1 MLQDLNNTM
10 KTAYVFPGQGSQFV
24 GMAQDIVQ
32 ANSIAKEYLEQA
44 GEILGFDLGDVMFNG
59 PEDKLL
65 QTSVTQ
71 PAIFVHSVLAA
82 ITKEGFKPEAVA
94 GHSLG
99 EFSAL
104 VAAGVLSFEDG
115 LRLVQARA
123 NAMQKACDEQE
134 SGMAAIIGLED
145 DKVEEICGQIDEL
158 VVPANYNTTGQVV
171 ISGTIAGIDA
181 AIQAFQ
187 EAGARMAIKLKVNG
201 AFHSPLMKSAE
212 DELAAKIQETNFRQ
226 ATCPIY
232 QNVVAAPVT
241 DVEEIKTNLI
251 KQLTAPVRW
260 TQTIK
265 RMKADGFEAFE
276 ELGPG
281 KVLSGLIRKI
291 K

>member
-1 MLQDLNNTM
+1 M
-10 KTAYVFPGQGSQFV
+10 KKAFVFPGQGSQFV
-24 GMAQDIVQ
+24 GMAKDILDEHSVAKKYLQQ
-32 ANSIAKEYLEQA
+32 AED
-44 GEILGFDLGDVMFNG
+44 ILGFDLANLMFNG

-82 ITKEGFKPEAVA
+82 LTYKDFKPDAVA

-134 SGMAAIIGLED
+134 SGMAAIIGLD
-145 DKVEEICGQIDEL
+145 DEKVEEICSEIDTL
-158 VVPANYNTTGQVV
+158 VVPANYNTSGQVV
-171 ISGTIAGIDA
+171 ISGTMDGIEK
-181 AIQAFQ
+181 AIVAFQ

-212 DELAAKIQETNFRQ
+212 DELAAKIEETNFH
-226 ATCPIY
+226 APICPIY
-232 QNVVAAPVT
+232 QNVVATAVT

-265 RMKADGFEAFE
+265 QMKTDGFESFE

-291 K
+291 R

>member
-1 MLQDLNNTM
+1 M

-145 DKVEEICGQIDEL
+145 EKVEEICGQIDEL

-226 ATCPIY
+226 TICSIY

-265 RMKADGFEAFE
+265 RMKADGFESFE

>member
-1 MLQDLNNTM
+1 M
-10 KTAYVFPGQGSQFV
+10 KKAFVFPGQGSQFV
-24 GMAQDIVQ
+24 GMAKDILDEHSVAKKYLQQ
-32 ANSIAKEYLEQA
+32 AED
-44 GEILGFDLGDVMFNG
+44 ILGFDLANLMFNG

-82 ITKEGFKPEAVA
+82 LTYKDFKPDAVA

-134 SGMAAIIGLED
+134 SGMAAIIGLD
-145 DKVEEICGQIDEL
+145 DEKVEEICSEIDTL
-158 VVPANYNTTGQVV
+158 VVPANYNTSGQVV
-171 ISGTIAGIDA
+171 ISGTMDGIEKAIA
-181 AIQAFQ
+181 AFQ
-187 EAGARMAIKLKVNG
+187 ESGARMAIKLKVNG

-212 DELAAKIQETNFRQ
+212 DELAAKIEETNFH
-226 ATCPIY
+226 APICPIY
-232 QNVVAAPVT
+232 QNVVATAVT
-241 DVEEIKTNLI
+241 DVEEIKANLI

-265 RMKADGFEAFE
+265 QMKTDGFESFE

-291 K
+291 R

>member
-1 MLQDLNNTM
+1 M
-10 KTAYVFPGQGSQFV
+10 KKAFVFPGQGSQFV
-24 GMAQDIVQ
+24 GMAKDILDEHSVAKKYLQQ
-32 ANSIAKEYLEQA
+32 AED
-44 GEILGFDLGDVMFNG
+44 ILGFDLAKLMFNG

-82 ITKEGFKPEAVA
+82 LTYKDFKPDAVA

-134 SGMAAIIGLED
+134 SGMAAIIGLD
-145 DKVEEICGQIDEL
+145 DEKVEEICSEIDTL
-158 VVPANYNTTGQVV
+158 VVPANYNTSGQVV
-171 ISGTIAGIDA
+171 ISGTMDGIEKAIA
-181 AIQAFQ
+181 AFQ
-187 EAGARMAIKLKVNG
+187 ESGARMAIKLKVNG

-212 DELAAKIQETNFRQ
+212 DELAAKIEETNFQ
-226 ATCPIY
+226 APICPIY
-232 QNVVAAPVT
+232 QNVVATAVQN
-241 DVEEIKTNLI
+241 VEEIKTNLI

-265 RMKADGFEAFE
+265 QMKTDGFESFE

-291 K
+291 R

>member
-1 MLQDLNNTM
+1 M
-10 KTAYVFPGQGSQFV
+10 KKAFVFPGQGSQFV
-24 GMAQDIVQ
+24 GMAKDILDEHSVAKKYLQQ
-32 ANSIAKEYLEQA
+32 AED
-44 GEILGFDLGDVMFNG
+44 ILGFDLANLMFNG

-82 ITKEGFKPEAVA
+82 LTYKDFKPDAVA

-134 SGMAAIIGLED
+134 SGMAAIIGLD
-145 DKVEEICGQIDEL
+145 DEKVEEICSEIDTL
-158 VVPANYNTTGQVV
+158 VVPANYNTSGQVV
-171 ISGTIAGIDA
+171 ISGTMDGIEKAIA
-181 AIQAFQ
+181 AFQ
-187 EAGARMAIKLKVNG
+187 ESGARMAIKLKVNG

-212 DELAAKIQETNFRQ
+212 DELAAKIEETNFH
-226 ATCPIY
+226 APICPIY
-232 QNVVAAPVT
+232 QNVVATAVK

-265 RMKADGFEAFE
+265 QMKTDGFESFE

>member
-1 MLQDLNNTM
+1 M
-10 KTAYVFPGQGSQFV
+10 KKAFVFPGQGSQFV
-24 GMAQDIVQ
+24 GMAKDILDEHSVANKYLQQ
-32 ANSIAKEYLEQA
+32 AED
-44 GEILGFDLGDVMFNG
+44 ILGFDLANLMFNG

-82 ITKEGFKPEAVA
+82 LTYKDFKPDAVA

-134 SGMAAIIGLED
+134 SGMAAIIGLD
-145 DKVEEICGQIDEL
+145 DEKVEEICSEIDTL
-158 VVPANYNTTGQVV
+158 VVPANYNTSGQVV
-171 ISGTIAGIDA
+171 ISGTMDGIEKAIA
-181 AIQAFQ
+181 AFQ
-187 EAGARMAIKLKVNG
+187 ESGARMAIKLKVNG

-212 DELAAKIQETNFRQ
+212 DELAAKINETNFH
-226 ATCPIY
+226 APICPIY
-232 QNVVAAPVT
+232 QNVVATAVK

-265 RMKADGFEAFE
+265 QMKTDGFESFE

-291 K
+291 R

>member
-1 MLQDLNNTM
+1 M
-10 KTAYVFPGQGSQFV
+10 KKAFVFPGQGSQFV
-24 GMAQDIVQ
+24 GMAKDILDEHSVAKKYLQQ
-32 ANSIAKEYLEQA
+32 AED
-44 GEILGFDLGDVMFNG
+44 ILGFDLASLMFNG

-82 ITKEGFKPEAVA
+82 LTYKDFKPDAVA

-104 VAAGVLSFEDG
+104 VSAGVLSFEDG

-134 SGMAAIIGLED
+134 SGMAAIIGLD
-145 DKVEEICGQIDEL
+145 DEIIEEICSEMDTL
-158 VVPANYNTTGQVV
+158 VVPANYNTSGQVV
-171 ISGTIAGIDA
+171 ISGTMDGIEK
-181 AIQAFQ
+181 AIVAFQ

-212 DELAAKIQETNFRQ
+212 DELAAKIEETNFH
-226 ATCPIY
+226 APICPIY
-232 QNVVAAPVT
+232 QNVVATAVT

-265 RMKADGFEAFE
+265 QMKTDGFESFE

-291 K
+291 R

>member
-1 MLQDLNNTM
+1 M
-10 KTAYVFPGQGSQFV
+10 KKAFVFPGQGSQFV
-24 GMAQDIVQ
+24 GMAQDIIQ
-32 ANSIAKEYLEQA
+32 EHSLAKEYLDQA
-44 GEILGFDLGDVMFNG
+44 NDILAFDLGDIMLNG
-59 PEDKLL
+59 PEEKLL

-82 ITKEGFKPEAVA
+82 ITQEEFKPEAVA

-134 SGMAAIIGLED
+134 SGMAAIIGLDD

-158 VVPANYNTTGQVV
+158 VVPANYNTSGQVV
-171 ISGTIAGIDA
+171 ISGTVAGIEA
-181 AIQAFQ
+181 AIAAFQ

-212 DELAAKIQETNFRQ
+212 VELAAKIEETSFRE
-226 ATCPIY
+226 AVCPIY
-232 QNVVAAPVT
+232 QNVVAAPVIE
-241 DVEEIKTNLI
+241 VEEIKANLI

-265 RMKADGFEAFE
+265 RMKADGFESFE